1 MAPCSLAQ
9 GLARSG
15 KSRIDRHGVVQATL
29 RAFARGSAKWIP
41 RPLGRRGRMRPGGT
55 FPRRQEG
62 ISSAMVSSKAQTVDD
77 YLAQLPSDRRAVV
90 AAVRDHVNAHLP
102 PGYVEAMACGMI
114 GWGVPLS
121 RYPRTYNGEPLSYV
135 GLAAQKNNYS
145 LYLMGCYMNPA
156 DDAALRA
163 AYAKAGRKL
172 DMGKSCL
179 RFKSL
184 DGLLL
189 DEIGRLV
196 AAIPVETFIARYES
210 VKRP

>member
-1 MAPCSLAQ
+1 
-9 GLARSG
+9 
-15 KSRIDRHGVVQATL
+15 
-29 RAFARGSAKWIP
+29 
-41 RPLGRRGRMRPGGT
+41 
-55 FPRRQEG
+55 
-62 ISSAMVSSKAQTVDD
+62 MVSSKARAVDD
-77 YLAQLPSDRRAVV
+77 YLAELPPDRRAVV
-90 AAVRDHVNAHLP
+90 AAVRDHVNAHMP

-121 RYPRTYNGEPLSYV
+121 RYPVTYNGEPLGYV

-156 DDAALRA
+156 DSAALKA

-189 DEIGRLV
+189 EEIGRLV
-196 AAIPVETFIARYES
+196 AATPVETFIARYES